1 MAEATDR
8 PQGAGEVSS
17 TTVTPKAEIGAMPA
31 MSEPYRPLS
40 LLALAGFG
48 VAVLYA
54 FVVVL
59 GGVVALINRVPWLMP
74 AWTFFIPVAA
84 LVVCWAARTR
94 IRDSE
99 ETLSGLAFT
108 TWGSRLAIV
117 VGLTYAAYY
126 GFTFFAVRLQA
137 LACAE
142 QFFVELK
149 NNRPD
154 RAFLLAMGAPLKG
167 VEESELRDQLENLH
181 NAPQGPNGG
190 NYSRFH
196 HSSLVRAIE
205 TANGKAEIKPVGVTE
220 WEYKDGYRVVLKY
233 HIATPLSEFDMNVE
247 TFGRDSKPGEPR
259 GRQWQ
264 VDLQK
269 GQTSIVSSTLKLTPR
284 GEDLRQAAQ
293 MAWSFASSWQDKI
306 NQQKWDEVYLDTRP
320 PAERDQLRKQQP
332 AGWQKLAE
340 SDLIRIDDKTFWT
353 GKAQR
358 DDILRHIRNTFRSG
372 KRTFALRL
380 QQAEMPLIH
389 ASDGRVTA
397 RIDAQL
403 TYLDL
408 DANGEKPKYVVEG
421 QLVVSAAEDEA
432 QRTPSVWRVE
442 AIEPESGRTPPER
455 PPGPG
460 GPGGP

>member
-1 MAEATDR
+1 MAEATDH
-8 PQGAGEVSS
+8 PQGAI
-17 TTVTPKAEIGAMPA
+17 TPKAEIGAMPA
-31 MSEPYRPLS
+31 MSESYRPLS

-74 AWTFFIPVAA
+74 MWTFIIPVAA

-99 ETLSGLAFT
+99 GTLSGLAFT
-108 TWGSRLAIV
+108 TWGLRLALV

-126 GFTFFAVRLQA
+126 GSTFFAVRSQA
-137 LACAE
+137 RACAE
-142 QFFVELK
+142 QFFDALEK
-149 NNRPD
+149 KRPD
-154 RAFLLAMGAPLKG
+154 KAFLLAMGAPMKG
-167 VEESELRDQLENLH
+167 VEEDEMRDRLENLY
-181 NAPQGPNGG
+181 NTPQGPTGG
-190 NYSRFH
+190 GAYSRFR
-196 HSSLVRAIE
+196 HSSFVRAIE
-205 TANGKAEIKPVGVTE
+205 TADGEVGITPVGVTE
-220 WEYKDGYRVVLKY
+220 WGYKDGGYRVVLKY
-233 HIATPLSEFDMNVE
+233 HIATPLSELDVNVE

-269 GQTSIVSSTLKLTPR
+269 GQTGVVPSTLKLTSR

-293 MAWSFASSWQDKI
+293 MAWSFASTWQDKI
-306 NQQKWDEVYLDTRP
+306 NRLEWNEVYLDTRP
-320 PAERDQLRKQQP
+320 PAEREQLRKEQP

-340 SDLIRIDDKTFWT
+340 SDLIRIDAKQFWT

-358 DDILRHIRNTFRSG
+358 DDILRHIRDTFRGG
-372 KRTFALRL
+372 KRTFTLRL
-380 QQAEMPLIH
+380 QQAEMPVIH
-389 ASDGRVTA
+389 MSDGRVTA
-397 RIDAQL
+397 RIDSQL
-403 TYLDL
+403 TYLD
-408 DANGEKPKYVVEG
+408 AKGEKPKYVVEG

-432 QRTPSVWRVE
+432 QRTPSAWRVE

-455 PPGPG
+455 PSGPG
-460 GPGGP
+460 APGGM